1 MVRYLPQPYSD
12 DLQAIADL
20 TTDAYGR
27 QILTFQNG
35 EEVCQYI
42 GAITDQ
48 SIRGATGVTG
58 AAGATGPRGATGIQ
72 GFTGAT
78 GLTGATGAVGLV
90 WRGTWNNTT
99 VYQLRNVVEYQGSA
113 YIMVVATGS
122 TTAAPPLA
130 TANWDLLISQGS
142 PGATGP
148 QGVRG
153 ASGATG
159 PRGLTGAT
167 GFGAGSAGAT
177 GPIGATGTA
186 GVAGASGVTGASGV
200 IGPIGATGLSI
211 PGATGVQGASG
222 PIGLSGPVG
231 ATGVQGASGI
241 QGDVG
246 LTGSTGPAGLTGAT
260 GIAGVAGATGIT
272 GASGVQ
278 GDTGSTGPVGLTG
291 ATGVAGATGIQGASG
306 VQGATGVVGATG
318 AQGDVGLTG
327 STGPVGLT
335 GATGAEGATG
345 DVGATGIT
353 GASGVQGA
361 SGIQGDVGLT
371 GSTGPVGLTGATG
384 VEGPTGLTGATGV
397 AGASGLGG
405 ATGVA
410 GASGPSVYSG
420 QSPTTTTVG
429 GLASGSAISGLPIS
443 SILESILVPYV
454 APTFSSFSIGQST
467 PVEVGTTLN
476 NSQNFSFGFTQV
488 ANIQANSLQV
498 LDVTAGNVVLGTFPL
513 SPSPVAVSIGA
524 GIVFNSP
531 NSYSWRGSATNTQ
544 STVFQSGLTTVSW
557 LWRLYAG
564 TSTSVTLTE
573 ANIEALAFSTLTNTS
588 SRTYSL
594 AAGGYKYFCWADSLG
609 SPTAVTGFRDTS
621 TNLAVAMADSSDN
634 AAYSN
639 TQNGWSYALV
649 SVTNVNGV
657 TTNYRV
663 YRTKNILGSAINI
676 QVS

>member
-72 GFTGAT
+72 GFIGAT
-78 GLTGATGAVGLV
+78 GLTGATGAVGLI

-99 VYQLRNVVEYQGSA
+99 VYQVRNVTEYQGSA
-113 YIMVVATGS
+113 YIMTVATGG

-130 TANWDLLISQGS
+130 TANWDVLVSKGS

-148 QGVRG
+148 QGARG

-159 PRGLTGAT
+159 VRGLTGAT
-167 GFGAGSAGAT
+167 GFGSGSAGAT
-177 GPIGATGTA
+177 GPIGATGVA
-186 GVAGASGVTGASGV
+186 GVVGASGIAGASGV

-222 PIGLSGPVG
+222 LTGLSGPVG

-241 QGDVG
+241 QGNVG

-278 GDTGSTGPVGLTG
+278 GDTGSTGSVGLTG
-291 ATGVAGATGIQGASG
+291 ATGIAGVAGATGITGASG
-306 VQGATGVVGATG
+306 VQG
-318 AQGDVGLTG
+318 DTG

-335 GATGAEGATG
+335 GATGA
-345 DVGATGIT
+345 V
-353 GASGVQGA
+353 GASGV
-361 SGIQGDVGLT
+361 QGDVGLT

-429 GLASGSAISGLPIS
+429 GLSSGSAISGLAIS
-443 SILESILVPYV
+443 SILESILVPYI

-488 ANIQANSLQV
+488 ANVQANTLQV
-498 LDVTAGNVVLGTFPL
+498 LDVTGGNVVLGTFPL

-531 NSYSWRGSATNTQ
+531 NSYSWRGRATNTQ
-544 STVFQSGLTTVSW
+544 STLFQSGLTTVSW

-573 ANIEALAFSTLTNTS
+573 ADIEALVFSTLTNTS

>member
-58 AAGATGPRGATGIQ
+58 AAGATGPRGATGVQ

-78 GLTGATGAVGLV
+78 GFVGATGAVGLI
-90 WRGTWNNTT
+90 WRGTWNDTT
-99 VYQLRNVVEYQGSA
+99 VYQVRNVAEYQGSA
-113 YIMVVATGS
+113 YIMTVATGS
-122 TTAAPPLA
+122 TTLAPPLA
-130 TANWDLLISQGS
+130 TGNWDLLVSKGS

-177 GPIGATGTA
+177 GPIGATGVA
-186 GVAGASGVTGASGV
+186 GNAGASGVTGASGL
-200 IGPIGATGLSI
+200 IGPT
-211 PGATGVQGASG
+211 GATGVQGASG
-222 PIGLSGPVG
+222 
-231 ATGVQGASGI
+231 A
-241 QGDVG
+241 QGDIG
-246 LTGSTGPAGLTGAT
+246 LTGSTGSVGP
-260 GIAGVAGATGIT
+260 AGATGT
-272 GASGVQ
+272 V
-278 GDTGSTGPVGLTG
+278 GDT
-291 ATGVAGATGIQGASG
+291 GATGIQGASG
-306 VQGATGVVGATG
+306 VQG
-318 AQGDVGLTG
+318 DVGLTG
-327 STGPVGLT
+327 STGPIGLT
-335 GATGAEGATG
+335 GATGSTGLTGLIGATG
-345 DVGATGIT
+345 V
-353 GASGVQGA
+353 
-361 SGIQGDVGLT
+361 
-371 GSTGPVGLTGATG
+371 TGATG
-384 VEGPTGLTGATGV
+384 LD
-397 AGASGLGG
+397 G

-429 GLASGSAISGLPIS
+429 GLPSGSVISGLPIS
-443 SILESILVPYV
+443 NILESILVPYI

-467 PVEVGTTLN
+467 PVEVGTTLSS
-476 NSQNFSFGFTQV
+476 SQLFSFGFTQV
-488 ANIQANSLQV
+488 ANIQANSLEV
-498 LDVTAGNVVLGTFPL
+498 LDVTAGNVVLGTFAL

-524 GIVFNSP
+524 GITFSSP
-531 NSYSWRGSATNTQ
+531 NSYSWRGRATNTQ
-544 STVFQSGLTTVSW
+544 SSTFLSGLTTVNW
-557 LWRLYAG
+557 FWRLYYG
-564 TSTSVTLTE
+564 TSTSTTLAE
-573 ANIEALAFSTLTNTS
+573 ADIEALANSLLTNTRN
-588 SRTYSL
+588 RTYSL

-609 SPTAVTGFRDTS
+609 SPTAVTGFRDTA

-634 AAYSN
+634 AAFSN

-649 SVTNVNGV
+649 SVTNSNGA

-663 YRTKNILGSAINI
+663 YRTKNILGGSINI

>member
-1 MVRYLPQPYSD
+1 MDRMVRYLPQPYSD

-58 AAGATGPRGATGIQ
+58 AAGATGPRGATGVQ

-78 GLTGATGAVGLV
+78 GFVGATGAVGLI

-99 VYQLRNVVEYQGSA
+99 VYQVRNVVEYQGSA
-113 YIMVVATGS
+113 YIMTVATGS
-122 TTAAPPLA
+122 TTPAPPLA
-130 TANWDLLISQGS
+130 TGNWDLLVSKGS

-148 QGVRG
+148 QGIRG

-177 GPIGATGTA
+177 GPIGATGAA
-186 GVAGASGVTGASGV
+186 GSAGASGVTGASGV
-200 IGPIGATGLSI
+200 IGPIGATGLSL
-211 PGATGVQGASG
+211 PGASGPQGASGLVGAAGATGVQGAS
-222 PIGLSGPVG
+222 
-231 ATGVQGASGI
+231 
-241 QGDVG
+241 
-246 LTGSTGPAGLTGAT
+246 
-260 GIAGVAGATGIT
+260 
-272 GASGVQ
+272 
-278 GDTGSTGPVGLTG
+278 
-291 ATGVAGATGIQGASG
+291 
-306 VQGATGVVGATG
+306 G

-335 GATGAEGATG
+335 GATGVVGDTGAT
-345 DVGATGIT
+345 
-353 GASGVQGA
+353 GVQGA
-361 SGIQGDVGLT
+361 SGVQGDVGLT
-371 GSTGPVGLTGATG
+371 GSTGAIGLTGATG
-384 VEGPTGLTGATGV
+384 STGLTGLTGATGV
-397 AGASGLGG
+397 TGATGLDG

-429 GLASGSAISGLPIS
+429 GLASGSVISGLPIS
-443 SILESILVPYV
+443 NILESILVPYI
-454 APTFSSFSIGQST
+454 APTFSTFSIGQST
-467 PVEVGTTLN
+467 PVEVGTTLSS
-476 NSQNFSFGFTQV
+476 SQLFSFGFTQV
-488 ANIQANSLQV
+488 ANIQANSLEV
-498 LDVTAGNVVLGTFPL
+498 LDVTAGNVVLGTFAL

-524 GIVFNSP
+524 GITFSSP
-531 NSYSWRGSATNTQ
+531 NSYSWRGRATNTQ
-544 STVFQSGLTTVSW
+544 SSTFLSGLTTVNW
-557 LWRLYAG
+557 FWRLYYG
-564 TSTSVTLTE
+564 TSTSPTLTE
-573 ANIEALAFSTLTNTS
+573 TDIEALANSLLTNTRN
-588 SRTYSL
+588 RTYSL

-609 SPTAVTGFRDTS
+609 SPTAVTGFKDTA

-634 AAYSN
+634 AAFSN

-649 SVTNVNGV
+649 SVTNSNGA

-663 YRTKNILGSAINI
+663 YRTKNILGGSINI

>member
-58 AAGATGPRGATGIQ
+58 AAGATGPRGATGVI

-78 GLTGATGAVGLV
+78 GLTGATGIVGLI

-99 VYQLRNVVEYQGSA
+99 VYQIRNVAEYQGSA

-122 TTAAPPLA
+122 TTAAPPIA
-130 TANWDLLISQGS
+130 TANWELLVAKGS

-159 PRGLTGAT
+159 ARGLTGAT

-177 GPIGATGTA
+177 GPIGATGSD
-186 GVAGASGVTGASGV
+186 GVAGASGISGASGL
-200 IGPIGATGLSI
+200 IGPIGATGLSL
-211 PGATGVQGASG
+211 PGATGLQGPSGLTGPAGATGIVGASG
-222 PIGLSGPVG
+222 L
-231 ATGVQGASGI
+231 
-241 QGDVG
+241 QGD
-246 LTGSTGPAGLTGAT
+246 LGLTGAT
-260 GIAGVAGATGIT
+260 GVVGAAGATGPVGTTGIT
-272 GASGVQ
+272 GASG
-278 GDTGSTGPVGLTG
+278 
-291 ATGVAGATGIQGASG
+291 IQ
-306 VQGATGVVGATG
+306 
-318 AQGDVGLTG
+318 
-327 STGPVGLT
+327 
-335 GATGAEGATG
+335 
-345 DVGATGIT
+345 

-371 GSTGPVGLTGATG
+371 GSTGPIGLTGATG
-384 VEGPTGLTGATGV
+384 DTGSTGLTGATG
-397 AGASGLGG
+397 AFGATGIGG
-405 ATGVA
+405 ATGAA

-443 SILESILVPYV
+443 SILESILVPYI
-454 APTFSSFSIGQST
+454 APTFSSFAIGQSS

-476 NSQNFSFGFTQV
+476 STQNFSFGFTQI
-488 ANIQANSLQV
+488 ANIQANTLQV
-498 LDVTAGNVVLGTFPL
+498 LDVTGGNLVLGTFPL
-513 SPSPVAVSIGA
+513 SPSPVSVSIGS

-531 NSYSWRGSATNTQ
+531 NSYSWRGRATNTQ

-564 TSTSVTLTE
+564 TNVSATLTE
-573 ANIEALAFSTLTNTS
+573 ADIEALVFSTLTSTP

-594 AAGGYKYFCWADSLG
+594 AAGGYKYFCWPDSLG